1 MKKEMTFKELSVLW
15 IEEKR
20 QFVKRSTIST
30 YSVTLEKHINPHFGD
45 YTTVIT
51 EEDIQTFVLDK
62 ISAGLKLKSVKDILV
77 VIKMVYRYGV
87 KCGVMENTMWDIK
100 FPTSQNQRQ
109 QIEVLS
115 ITNEKRLIGYLNNN
129 FSFRN
134 LGILLC
140 LHTGMRIGE
149 ICALT
154 WNDIDIEQG
163 LIHVRK
169 TLERIYTTNNHKR
182 RTEIVISNAK
192 TVCSVREIPISSNL
206 LKILKPL
213 KKIVAGTF
221 YVLSNDDKP
230 LEPRTYRNY
239 YKSVL
244 TKLDIPML
252 KFHGLRHSFATRCI
266 ENNCD
271 YKTVSVLLGH
281 STINTT
287 LNLYVHPD
295 NNQKK
300 RCIEKMLKAIK

>member
-20 QFVKRSTIST
+20 QFVKLSTIST
-30 YSVTLEKHINPHFGD
+30 YSVTLEKHINPHFGNF
-45 YTTVIT
+45 TTVIT

-87 KCGVMENTMWDIK
+87 KCGVMENKIWDIK

-115 ITNEKRLIGYLNNN
+115 ITNEKRLIGYINNN

-295 NNQKK
+295 NNHKK

>member
-1 MKKEMTFKELSVLW
+1 MTFKELSVLW

-20 QFVKRSTIST
+20 QFVKLSTIST

-87 KCGVMENTMWDIK
+87 KCGVMENKIWDIK

-169 TLERIYTTNNHKR
+169 TLERIYTTDNHKR